1 MGGVSPRHEVI
12 RAALPDPILE
22 QRVIAVARGV
32 TPDRAPA
39 LAHALL
45 EGGIGVFEVTVEEDR
60 GITALTSLDGSGM
73 LVGAGTVT
81 SIGQA
86 AAAVDAGASFLV
98 SPHHDPALTAWAA
111 DRGVP
116 FIAGALTP
124 TEIHAAW
131 DSGAA
136 AVKVFPASVVGP
148 DLIAAIKAPFPEI
161 DVVPT
166 GGITA
171 VNAPEYLDA
180 GALAVGVGGWL
191 TGHADLAV
199 VSERAS
205 QLVTALRS
213 I

>member
-1 MGGVSPRHEVI
+1 VK
-12 RAALPDPILE
+12 RAALPYAIRE
-22 QRVIAVARGV
+22 RRVIAVARGM
-32 TPDRAPA
+32 TPERAPA
-39 LAHALL
+39 LAQALL
-45 EGGIGVFEVTVEEDR
+45 DGGIGVLEVTVEEDR
-60 GITALTSLDGSGM
+60 GIPALRSLEGSGM

-81 SIGQA
+81 SISQA

-116 FIAGALTP
+116 FIPGALTP

-148 DLIAAIKAPFPEI
+148 DAIAAIKAPFPEI

-171 VNAPEYLDA
+171 VNAPAYIDA

-191 TGHADLAV
+191 TGHTDHAV
-199 VSERAS
+199 VSRRAS
-205 QLVTALRS
+205 ALVEVLRLV
-213 I
+213 

>member
-1 MGGVSPRHEVI
+1 M
-12 RAALPDPILE
+12 
-22 QRVIAVARGV
+22 IAVARGV
-32 TPDRAPA
+32 TPENAPA
-39 LAHALL
+39 LARALL
-45 EGGIGVFEVTVEEDR
+45 DGGIGVLEVTVEEEQ
-60 GITALTSLDGSGM
+60 GIPALSSIVGAEM

-81 SIGQA
+81 SVGQA
-86 AAAVDAGASFLV
+86 AGAVDAGASFLV

-111 DRGVP
+111 GRGVP

-124 TEIHAAW
+124 TEIQAAW

-148 DLIAAIKAPFPEI
+148 DLISAVKAPFPEI
-161 DVVPT
+161 DLVPT

-171 VNAPEYLDA
+171 DDALAYIDA

-191 TGHADLAV
+191 TGPPDLSV

-205 QLVTALRS
+205 ALVAALGS